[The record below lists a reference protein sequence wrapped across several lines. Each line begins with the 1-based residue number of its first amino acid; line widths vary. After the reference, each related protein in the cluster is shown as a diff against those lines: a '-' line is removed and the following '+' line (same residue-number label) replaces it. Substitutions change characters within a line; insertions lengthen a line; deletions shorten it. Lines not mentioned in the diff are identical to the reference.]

1 MGGCL
6 GGCWPLPRPTPQT
19 PTYASLATAA
29 ALEAAWRNV
38 VMEEEEERYDKELGK
53 VEGDE
58 EDDDLW
64 VEDVD
69 SDGQVHLTSTRD

>member
-1 MGGCL
+1 
-6 GGCWPLPRPTPQT
+6 
-19 PTYASLATAA
+19 
-29 ALEAAWRNV
+29 
-38 VMEEEEERYDKELGK
+38 MEEEEEEYDRELGK

>member
-38 VMEEEEERYDKELGK
+38 VMEEEEEEYDREVGK
-53 VEGDE
+53 VEE
-58 EDDDLW
+58 EEEEAD
-64 VEDVD
+64 
-69 SDGQVHLTSTRD
+69 

>member
-38 VMEEEEERYDKELGK
+38 VMEEEEEEYDREVGK
-53 VEGDE
+53 VEE
-58 EDDDLW
+58 EEEEEAD
-64 VEDVD
+64 
-69 SDGQVHLTSTRD
+69 